1 MFVRRAYE
9 GGVGEEGSIYYCGS
23 LYNSLRVKYSWMPS
37 MESSDILIRTSQQ
50 KFLEFARTSFYSLCP
65 SNVLVKKCG

>member
-1 MFVRRAYE
+1 
-9 GGVGEEGSIYYCGS
+9 
-23 LYNSLRVKYSWMPS
+23 MPS